1 MNKDTVT
8 HVIAETH
15 GQNYER
21 RKGTYNPYYVPGVKE
36 MAEVHHLRGLA
47 TPWFARKHFCFF
59 VSSEELQD
67 ANFSGCVLLQ
77 SSSGQ
82 FWRSSSLSAGSI
94 ESFASHNLKTPSQRT
109 PENRPRKTP
118 ERSLPTEITA
128 CNNARN
134 NFGKLVD
141 HFYTFVATIKGLNVL
156 ATHTFARH

>member
-15 GQNYER
+15 GKSYER
-21 RKGTYNPYYVPGVKE
+21 HKGTYNPYYVSGVKE
-36 MAEVHHLRGLA
+36 MAEVCHLQGLA
-47 TPWFARKHFCFF
+47 TPWFARKRLCFF

-94 ESFASHNLKTPSQRT
+94 ESFASRNLKTPS
-109 PENRPRKTP
+109 
-118 ERSLPTEITA
+118 
-128 CNNARN
+128 
-134 NFGKLVD
+134 
-141 HFYTFVATIKGLNVL
+141 
-156 ATHTFARH
+156 